1 MTRSQHIY
9 MYDQEIS
16 DSGNSLLSGKLTE
29 IELTSRV
36 GLLSLMRLLLV
47 APRWLQ
53 VCFLH
58 ASAKVYKSSNRIQI
72 GVGGILNLKTTTYHV
87 AVRDVEPRLL
97 EATISRVVDILTS
110 GYW

>member
-1 MTRSQHIY
+1 MFP
-9 MYDQEIS
+9 
-16 DSGNSLLSGKLTE
+16 DSVNDDADTSKVFFAFRERAKVKCASINIFLFPRFALFTTSLCNSLY
-29 IELTSRV
+29 
-36 GLLSLMRLLLV
+36 
-47 APRWLQ
+47 
-53 VCFLH
+53 FL
-58 ASAKVYKSSNRIQI
+58 AILIGSNRIQI